1 MTDKI
6 VIRGAREHN
15 LKNIN
20 LDIPKNKL
28 VVITGISG
36 SGKSS
41 LAFDTLYAE
50 GQRRYVESLSAYARQ
65 FLGLMEK
72 PDVDQIEGLSPA
84 ISIDQKSAP
93 KNPRSTVGTITEI
106 YDYMRLLWARIG
118 TPHCPIDGKQI
129 QPQTSQQIVDQI
141 LDIGKKNSRLG
152 FLILAPRIK
161 GRKGTHEEVFED
173 IKKGGFIRV
182 RVNKKI
188 YEIDEIPKLPRYKIH
203 DIDIV
208 VDRLSFPIES
218 QRLTES
224 VETALRVGSDSIIVA
239 FGSLSKQVVKWN
251 EKVFSEKFACPE
263 HGLSLPEIEPR
274 TFSFN
279 SPSGACSA
287 CQGIGS
293 KLTIDPVLILANKT
307 LSIAEG
313 AVLPW
318 QRMLAHDTWT
328 SRRLESLA
336 EHMGFSLRTPIED
349 LPKSTLEILLYGS
362 EDEIFTVSGRN
373 RFGKYITFHTT
384 FEGVIPEL
392 MRRYK
397 ETESDWTRHEI
408 EKYMREEICEVC
420 KGTKLKKEAGFIT
433 INNKSIIDVSA
444 MSVSASVHWFEELR
458 LTEKEQIIA
467 KQILKEIKSRLKF
480 LSDVGLD
487 YLTLRRGSA
496 TLAGGE
502 AQRIRLAS
510 QIGSGLSGVLYVL
523 DEPSIGL
530 HQRDNGRLIETLK
543 DLRDLGNTV
552 IVVEHDRETILNS
565 DHIIDIGPGAGE
577 HGGEIITEGTPEQ
590 IKKDNRSLT
599 GKYLTG
605 REKISFSTKKS
616 RGDGRNLSIIGASEN
631 NLKKIRVDFPLG
643 KFICVTG
650 VSGSGKSSLI
660 EDVVYKALALKLYRS
675 KEKPGNHEAIIG
687 TENIDKVVNI
697 NQSPIGRTP
706 RSNPATYTNVF
717 SYIRELFSKT
727 PQAKE
732 RGYVAGRFSF
742 NVKGGRCESCQGDG
756 SVKIEMQFLP
766 DVYITCEVCS
776 GKRYNREALEITYKG
791 VDISEVLNMT
801 IDEALKFFENIP
813 TIKGKLQTLK
823 DVGLGYMKLGQ
834 PATTLSGGEAQRVK
848 LSAELSKRST
858 GKTFYIL
865 DEPTTGLHFADIEN
879 LLTVLHRLVDF
890 GNTVV
895 VIEHNL
901 DVIKT
906 ADWIIDL
913 GPEGGDDGG
922 YVVACGTPNQIVRN
936 KKSYT
941 GRYLKAVTLK
951 NPPPS

>member
-188 YEIDEIPKLPRYKIH
+188 YEMDEIPKLPRYKIH

-239 FGSLSKQVVKWN
+239 FGSLSKQVDKWN

-293 KLTIDPVLILANKT
+293 KLTIDPVLVLANKT

-362 EDEIFTVSGRN
+362 ETEIFTVSGRN

-444 MSVSASVHWFEELR
+444 MSVSASVHWFEKLR

-577 HGGEIITEGTPEQ
+577 HGGEIIAEGTPEQ
-590 IKKDNRSLT
+590 IKRDDRSLT

-605 REKISFSTKKS
+605 QEKISFSTKKA

-922 YVVACGTPNQIVRN
+922 YVVACGTLNQIVRN

-941 GRYLKAVTLK
+941 GRYLKAV
-951 NPPPS
+951 

>member
-188 YEIDEIPKLPRYKIH
+188 YEMDEIPKLPRYKIH

-239 FGSLSKQVVKWN
+239 FGSLSKQVDKWN

-293 KLTIDPVLILANKT
+293 KLTIDPVLVLANKT

-349 LPKSTLEILLYGS
+349 LPKSTLEIYGS
-362 EDEIFTVSGRN
+362 ETEIFTVSGRN

-444 MSVSASVHWFEELR
+444 MSVSASVHWFEKLR

-577 HGGEIITEGTPEQ
+577 HGGEIIAEGTPEQ
-590 IKKDNRSLT
+590 IKRDDRSLT

-605 REKISFSTKKS
+605 QEKISFSTKKA

-922 YVVACGTPNQIVRN
+922 YVVACGTLNQIVRN

-941 GRYLKAVTLK
+941 GRYLKAV
-951 NPPPS
+951 